1 MISAIVFD
9 FDGVLAD
16 SEPLHLRAYQ
26 EVLSPL
32 GVTLTREDYYARY
45 LGYNDEDM
53 FRKLAEAQ
61 GLDDGRAQAG
71 GAHRGER
78 PGATTAIIDS
88 TERAL
93 SRRGRLHRSGWRP
106 RFRWASRRAPSGTR
120 SKRCCGAKG
129 SSGTSG
135 SSSRRA
141 TRSRASPRPIPYR
154 RAAELHGLP
163 PAACLAIEDSRW
175 GIESAKSA
183 GMSCIAVTHYLPAGG
198 ADDGGPGRDLAR
210 RDHAGPSVA
219 GQDRRTKN
227 DENQDRTK
235 NRERTTIT

>member
-32 GVTLTREDYYARY
+32 GVTLTREDYYAHY

-61 GLDDGRAQAG
+61 GLAMDERRLEALIAEKGRVFDAVD
-71 GAHRGER
+71 RF
-78 PGATTAIIDS
+78 D
-88 TERAL
+88 ERAL
-93 SRRGRLHRSGWRP
+93 SRRGGLHRSGWRP

-120 SKRCCGAKG
+120 SRRCSGAKG
-129 SSGTSG
+129 SSGTSA

-141 TRSRASPRPIPYR
+141 TRSRASRRPIPYR

-183 GMSCIAVTHYLPAGG
+183 GTVVHRRHPHLPEGR
-198 ADDGGPGRDLAR
+198 ADHGRPGRDLAR
-210 RDHAGPSVA
+210 RDHPGVWFGRLS
-219 GQDRRTKN
+219 
-227 DENQDRTK
+227 
-235 NRERTTIT
+235 